1 MSTSAPPTSWDKDWK
16 MRNLGMMGEA
26 AKNRFWRRR
35 KKVRKRGRTKNSTRT
50 KDLLL
55 HKEDSRGSVEE
66 EEEEMDDFIKVKQ

>member
-1 MSTSAPPTSWDKDWK
+1 

-55 HKEDSRGSVEE
+55 HKEKTLEEVVGISVE